1 MKNKTSS
8 RTKVIQWITCLII
21 IQLFLVSCTNKEV
34 LPTSE
39 EAKASVLKK
48 ITLAGEKWSNGET
61 MGYFQ
66 CAAEDIVWI
75 DDLGPSKTI
84 IGSKAL
90 KEYLETYKG
99 QIPTHEFK
107 LLDPL
112 FQVYNDIVIVYYQY
126 QGIFEGEP
134 QTPWKVTSVYKYDN
148 GDWLSVHENWTEVK
162 L

>member
-1 MKNKTSS
+1 MKNKISS
-8 RTKVIQWITCLII
+8 RAKVIPWITCLII
-21 IQLFLVSCTNKEV
+21 IQILLVSCTNKPV

-39 EAKASVLKK
+39 EAKASVLEK
-48 ITLAGEKWSNGET
+48 ITFAGEKWSNGDT
-61 MGYFQ
+61 MGYFE
-66 CAAEDIVWI
+66 CAAQDIVWI

-84 IGSKAL
+84 LGSKAL

-99 QIPTHEFK
+99 QIPAHKFK

-112 FQVYNDIVIVYYQY
+112 FQVYKDIVIVSYQY
-126 QGIFEGEP
+126 QSIFEGEP

-148 GDWLSVHENWTEVK
+148 GDWLSVHENWTVVK

>member
-1 MKNKTSS
+1 MKNKISS
-8 RTKVIQWITCLII
+8 RAKVIPWITCLII
-21 IQLFLVSCTNKEV
+21 IQLLLVSCTNKPV
-34 LPTSE
+34 LPTTE
-39 EAKASVLKK
+39 EAKTSVLEK
-48 ITLAGEKWSNGET
+48 ITFAGEKWSNGDT
-61 MGYFQ
+61 MGYFG

-99 QIPTHEFK
+99 QIPKHEFK

-112 FQVYNDIVIVYYQY
+112 FQVYKDIVIVSYQY

-134 QTPWKVTSVYKYDN
+134 QTPWKVTSVYKYEN
-148 GDWLSVHENWTEVK
+148 GEWLSVHENWTEVK